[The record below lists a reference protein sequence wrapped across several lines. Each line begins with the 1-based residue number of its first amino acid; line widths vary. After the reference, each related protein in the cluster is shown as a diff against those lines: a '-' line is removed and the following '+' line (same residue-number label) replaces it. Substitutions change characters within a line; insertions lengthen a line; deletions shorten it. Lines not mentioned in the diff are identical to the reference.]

1 MQISNE
7 NSEKHIILLGST
19 DETCTG

>member
-7 NSEKHIILLGST
+7 NSEKHIILPGST
-19 DETCTG
+19 DETCAG